1 MENTPFLSGFYAR
14 NAAAI
19 KGAFVIF
26 LILMLMIP
34 IVMVRNLVRERRY
47 TRNEAAEKIAASWGG
62 EQQVSGPV
70 IAIPM
75 DTKEGET
82 WVWLMPR
89 HLKVNG
95 DLVPSTLKRGI
106 YNVNVYQ
113 TKLHLSGDFSLED
126 LHSLDLSSSAIHLER
141 ALLVVNI
148 SDLNGITS
156 QAQVLWNG
164 KSLLFNP
171 GVPGVG
177 NSEDKTPSGLQ
188 VPVSL
193 NLEPTGSAT
202 NSFTMDLDLRGAS
215 HIGFS
220 PVGKSTEVSLSSS
233 WNSPSFDDGI
243 SPYDRKVTNAGFTA
257 TWKVQDF
264 NRGFPQ
270 SWIGNKYSLKTGTFG
285 VALITPIDTYQQSDR
300 AVNYSFLIIGLTF
313 CIYFF
318 VEIAQRRSIHPIQY
332 GLIGIALCIFYVLLL
347 SISEQASF
355 MVAYIT
361 ASVMTIGLI
370 GCYTTAVLNRKTALG
385 ITAVLA
391 LFYTFIYVVIS
402 AEDYALLMG
411 SFGLFFTVAGIMY
424 YSRKINWN
432 RTPAVLTTAAEN

>member
-1 MENTPFLSGFYAR
+1 MENTYSAPSFYAR
-14 NAAAI
+14 NATAI
-19 KGAFVIF
+19 KGAFVVF

-34 IVMVRNLVRERRY
+34 TVMLRNLVRERRY
-47 TRNEAAEKIAASWGG
+47 TRNDAAEKIAASWGG
-62 EQQVSGPV
+62 EQHVAGPV
-70 IAIPM
+70 ICIPV
-75 DTKEGET
+75 DTKNGEA
-82 WVWLMPR
+82 WIWLMPR
-89 HLKVNG
+89 NLKVNG
-95 DLVPSTLKRGI
+95 DLVPSNLKRGI

-156 QAQVLWNG
+156 QAQVTWNG

-171 GVPGVG
+171 GVPGAG
-177 NSEDKTPSGLQ
+177 NTSDKSSSGIQ

-193 NLEPTGSAT
+193 SQDAAGSAT
-202 NSFTMDLDLRGAS
+202 NSFVMDLDLRGAS
-215 HIGFS
+215 HISFS
-220 PVGKSTEVSLSSS
+220 PVGKSTEVSLSSR

-243 SPYDRKVTNAGFTA
+243 SPYERKVTNAGFTA

-264 NRGFPQ
+264 NRSFPQ
-270 SWIGNKYSLKTGTFG
+270 SWIGDKYNAASNSFG

-355 MVAYIT
+355 LVAYIA

-370 GCYTTAVLNRKTALG
+370 GCYTSAVLNRKTALG
-385 ITAVLA
+385 ITAVLS
-391 LFYTFIYVVIS
+391 LFYGFIYVVIS

-432 RTPAVLTTAAEN
+432 RTPVVTVPAAEN